1 MKTTNGIP
9 PLTNED
15 LAAIFNLIADLLE
28 IKGENV
34 FKIRAYRKAADS
46 LLNLSRPAYEIWQ
59 EGDLTAIDGIGKAI
73 DEKIGELFETGKL
86 DYLERLRKEVPLS
99 LIEMLEIPGV
109 GSKKVSLF
117 WKELGITSIAELKE
131 AAEQGKLHELPGM
144 GKKTEAKILNGIAAL
159 ARRSRRIPLG
169 KAWSF
174 AGELIEAL
182 RTVPDVETITPTGSL
197 RRMKETVGD
206 IDLLASSLQSEA
218 VMQAFTSHPLVSE
231 ILGKGKTKSSVVFTN
246 GLRAQLWVHPPERFG
261 TALQYAT
268 GSKEH
273 NRHLREL
280 ALSLGLSLSE
290 YALTRQDGTEILCAR
305 EEDVYTH
312 LGLPW
317 IPPELREDHGE
328 IQAALSNTL
337 PRLIETGDIRAELHS
352 HSTWSDGKASIRG
365 MASAAIAR
373 GLKVLA
379 ITDHSRSL
387 GVAKGLSLKDI
398 EEQRLEIDAVQQEL
412 GDTIRLLHGI
422 EVEILADGKLDYPD
436 EILAGFDLVIASLH
450 SGLRQPREQ
459 ITKRLLNAI
468 ANPHVDIIGHPTGRK
483 IPDREPADLDMER
496 IFAAAAENHTA
507 LEINAHPSRLDL
519 KDIHARR
526 AVECGVLLSIDTD
539 AHSPEGLDVLPFGV
553 ATARRGWVEPQVVL
567 NTWKTDKLLN
577 WLKMPKTA

>member
-159 ARRSRRIPLG
+159 ARRSKRIPLG

-218 VMQAFTSHPLVSE
+218 VM
-231 ILGKGKTKSSVVFTN
+231 
-246 GLRAQLWVHPPERFG
+246 
-261 TALQYAT
+261 
-268 GSKEH
+268 
-273 NRHLREL
+273 
-280 ALSLGLSLSE
+280 
-290 YALTRQDGTEILCAR
+290 
-305 EEDVYTH
+305 
-312 LGLPW
+312 
-317 IPPELREDHGE
+317 
-328 IQAALSNTL
+328 
-337 PRLIETGDIRAELHS
+337 
-352 HSTWSDGKASIRG
+352 
-365 MASAAIAR
+365 
-373 GLKVLA
+373 
-379 ITDHSRSL
+379 
-387 GVAKGLSLKDI
+387 
-398 EEQRLEIDAVQQEL
+398 
-412 GDTIRLLHGI
+412 
-422 EVEILADGKLDYPD
+422 
-436 EILAGFDLVIASLH
+436 
-450 SGLRQPREQ
+450 
-459 ITKRLLNAI
+459 
-468 ANPHVDIIGHPTGRK
+468 
-483 IPDREPADLDMER
+483 
-496 IFAAAAENHTA
+496 
-507 LEINAHPSRLDL
+507 
-519 KDIHARR
+519 
-526 AVECGVLLSIDTD
+526 
-539 AHSPEGLDVLPFGV
+539 
-553 ATARRGWVEPQVVL
+553 
-567 NTWKTDKLLN
+567 
-577 WLKMPKTA
+577 